1 MKFRDMRIRQERASR
16 YAHGKI
22 LDVGCS
28 GKNGFNPYLKGHVVG
43 FDIIDITND
52 SDNYKEIVKGDAN
65 NLDEY
70 FGKETFDTVI
80 ALELIEHLH
89 NPIKFVNDCHK
100 ILKSGGVL
108 ILSTPTPYYYRTL
121 IGNLLFYKGTSVQDI
136 HYTLWSPRTLNTV
149 AKNGGFEVVDVLSAH
164 RLYIPFITW
173 QMIYVYKK
181 REHED

>member
-1 MKFRDMRIRQERASR
+1 MRVRQERASR

-43 FDIIDITND
+43 FDIIDIAND

-70 FGKETFDTVI
+70 FGKGTFDTII

-89 NPIKFVNDCHK
+89 NPIKFINDCHK
-100 ILKSGGVL
+100 LLKTNGLL

-121 IGNLLFYKGTSVQDI
+121 IGNLFFYKKCSSQDI
-136 HYTLWSPRTLNTV
+136 HYSIWSPRTLNTV
-149 AKNGGFEVVDVLSAH
+149 AKTFGFDVVNVTSAD
-164 RLYIPFITW
+164 RFYIPFVTW

-181 REHED
+181 RGREE